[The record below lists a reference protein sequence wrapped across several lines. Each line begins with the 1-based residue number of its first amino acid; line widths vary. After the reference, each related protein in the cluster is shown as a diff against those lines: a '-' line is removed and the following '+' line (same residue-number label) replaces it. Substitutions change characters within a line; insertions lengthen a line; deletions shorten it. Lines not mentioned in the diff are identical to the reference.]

1 MSKWPRPAD
10 IPEADWQGIL
20 KGTAFARAVGT
31 VQGDPEGKNADGWL
45 DLAGEYEEALKAEG
59 YVVVPERYIEHHKT
73 CDACSCDY
81 GHEAKP

>member
-45 DLAGEYEEALKAEG
+45 DLAGEY
-59 YVVVPERYIEHHKT
+59 
-73 CDACSCDY
+73 
-81 GHEAKP
+81 